1 MTLAIDART
10 ARSGPADVRV
20 AGELDLEG
28 AATLR
33 ERLRPLRDAGTPTHL
48 DLSGVTLI
56 DSTGLRVLL
65 DVAHDAE
72 EHGWDCRVVAAS
84 PIVRRAARITGL
96 APHLPFRARRVQLDR
111 VQPPG

>member
-1 MTLAIDART
+1 VTVAIASRT
-10 ARSGPADVRV
+10 APSGVAQVDVR
-20 AGELDLEG
+20 GELDLDG
-28 AATLR
+28 TTALR
-33 ERLRPLRDAGTPTHL
+33 ERLRPLRDAGTPTRV
-48 DLSGVTLI
+48 DLSEVTLI

-65 DVAHDAE
+65 DVAHDVE
-72 EHGWDCRVVAAS
+72 EHDWDCRIVAAS